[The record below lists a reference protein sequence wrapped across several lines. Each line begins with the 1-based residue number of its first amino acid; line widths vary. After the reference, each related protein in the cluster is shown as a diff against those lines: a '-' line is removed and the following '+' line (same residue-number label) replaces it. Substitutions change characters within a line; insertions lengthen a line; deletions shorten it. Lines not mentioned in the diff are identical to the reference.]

1 MTNRMSGSM
10 HILSPSTSQDSSPG
24 SESPAFLE
32 WKQQL
37 HAYEAWVNAQLRKR
51 ATARQVEDLRNDVK
65 DGVALINL
73 IEVVSGTTLE
83 NVHMVPSTHLEKKEN
98 VERVLQFM
106 SSSHIR
112 MHPMKASDIV
122 EGNLKCI
129 MRLVL
134 ALAAHFKPNSVKHQS
149 VAGVISPNRGRSL
162 ASIAQ
167 SAAVTLATARRFV
180 SRANKHGT
188 SYRDYGPG
196 SHLTT
201 DLASMQA
208 RMRLKAHPAN
218 KRPLSTGDTGDFDMD
233 GMPRSRSAGFIHDSE
248 DSVEYGQDCT
258 VVLDQ
263 QQYSDLMKEYD
274 DLADTMKQAKKDILR
289 LQDLLLNGGGQDGET
304 PQISTD
310 SEFQGYSMSDQMILL
325 RSRLQQSTEI
335 CTELQEDLSKT
346 KLECRELY
354 GIKAG
359 LQQRLSE
366 QELALANSKAESC
379 RAGLDMHSLE
389 SEKGMMLKK
398 LADKDNQLTEL
409 KKEISKKDK
418 EIENLQ
424 FELNPEL
431 LQEKDPLGRNRWFQ
445 VRCLQRLQAMRRA
458 ETEKTA
464 DGEEVDEIQVLQES
478 VQQLRRSFNDN
489 DTAQLKT
496 LDKLEQNVVSLIEKM
511 HYGSMDFMCTQSPS
525 TRPRRIPSASS
536 DPRTEAAAAAPPSSS
551 TTGQQETKVLYYF
564 DNSETPYMITI
575 PKRLGEITLLDF
587 RKLCGRSEECRYQF
601 KALDPEFGTVKE
613 ELFNDTDLLPG
624 WEGKIVAWVAEL
636 KKS

>member
-1 MTNRMSGSM
+1 MK
-10 HILSPSTSQDSSPG
+10 QSSIDY
-24 SESPAFLE
+24 AIT
-32 WKQQL
+32 QQL

-51 ATARQVEDLRNDVK
+51 PSVRQVEDLRNDVK

-73 IEVVSGTTLE
+73 IEVVSGTKLE
-83 NVHMVPSTHLEKKEN
+83 NVHMVPSTHSEKKEN

-106 SSSHIR
+106 STNHIR

-208 RMRLKAHPAN
+208 RMMRLKSHPAN

-248 DSVEYGQDCT
+248 DSVEYGQDCS

-263 QQYSDLMKEYD
+263 QQYNDLMKEYD
-274 DLADTMKQAKKDILR
+274 DLVDTMKQTKKDILK
-289 LQDLLLNGGGQDGET
+289 LQDLLLNGETQDGET
-304 PQISTD
+304 PQISSDT
-310 SEFQGYSMSDQMILL
+310 EFEGYSVTDQLVLL
-325 RSRLQQSTEI
+325 RSRLQQSTEV
-335 CTELQEDLSKT
+335 CTELQEELSKT

-366 QELALANSKAESC
+366 QESALANSKAESC
-379 RAGLDMHSLE
+379 RAGLDLHSLQ
-389 SEKGMMLKK
+389 SEKAMMLKK
-398 LADKDNQLTEL
+398 LADKDKQLMEL
-409 KKEISKKDK
+409 KKEVSKKDK
-418 EIENLQ
+418 EIEDLQ

-431 LQEKDPLGRNRWFQ
+431 LQEKDPSGRNRWFQ
-445 VRCLQRLQAMRRA
+445 VRCLQRLQAIRRT
-458 ETEKTA
+458 ETEKT
-464 DGEEVDEIQVLQES
+464 GEEEEIDEIQVLQDS
-478 VQQLRRSFNDN
+478 VQKLRRSFNDN
-489 DTAQLKT
+489 DCAQLAT

-511 HYGSMDFMCTQSPS
+511 HYGNIDFLCTQSPS
-525 TRPRRIPSASS
+525 THSRRRTASAST
-536 DPRTEAAAAAPPSSS
+536 DPRSEAAAAAVIQS
-551 TTGQQETKVLYYF
+551 ETKILYYI
-564 DNSETPYMITI
+564 DNSETPYLITI

-587 RKLCGRSEECRYQF
+587 RKLCGRSEDCRYQF

-613 ELFNDTDLLPG
+613 ELSNDTDLLPG
-624 WEGKIVAWVAEL
+624 WEGKIVAWVEER
-636 KKS
+636 KS

>member
-1 MTNRMSGSM
+1 
-10 HILSPSTSQDSSPG
+10 
-24 SESPAFLE
+24 
-32 WKQQL
+32 
-37 HAYEAWVNAQLRKR
+37 
-51 ATARQVEDLRNDVK
+51 
-65 DGVALINL
+65 
-73 IEVVSGTTLE
+73 
-83 NVHMVPSTHLEKKEN
+83 MVPSTHSEKKEN

-106 SSSHIR
+106 STNHIR

-208 RMRLKAHPAN
+208 RMMRLKSHPAN

-248 DSVEYGQDCT
+248 DSVEYGQDCS

-263 QQYSDLMKEYD
+263 QQYNDLMKEYD
-274 DLADTMKQAKKDILR
+274 DLVDTMKQTKKDILK
-289 LQDLLLNGGGQDGET
+289 LQDLLLNGETQDGET
-304 PQISTD
+304 PQISSDT
-310 SEFQGYSMSDQMILL
+310 EFEGYSVTDQLVLL
-325 RSRLQQSTEI
+325 RSRLQQSTEV
-335 CTELQEDLSKT
+335 CTELQEELSKT

-366 QELALANSKAESC
+366 QESALANSKAESC
-379 RAGLDMHSLE
+379 RAGLDLHSLQ
-389 SEKGMMLKK
+389 SEKAMMLKK
-398 LADKDNQLTEL
+398 LADKDKQLMEL
-409 KKEISKKDK
+409 KKEVSKKDK
-418 EIENLQ
+418 EIEDLQ

-431 LQEKDPLGRNRWFQ
+431 LQEKDPSGRNRWFQ
-445 VRCLQRLQAMRRA
+445 VRCLQRLQAIRRT
-458 ETEKTA
+458 ETEKT
-464 DGEEVDEIQVLQES
+464 GEEEEIDEIQVLQDS
-478 VQQLRRSFNDN
+478 VQKLRRSFNDN
-489 DTAQLKT
+489 DCAQLAT

-511 HYGSMDFMCTQSPS
+511 HYGNIDFLCTQSPS
-525 TRPRRIPSASS
+525 THSRRRTASAST
-536 DPRTEAAAAAPPSSS
+536 DPRSEAAAAAVIQS
-551 TTGQQETKVLYYF
+551 ETKILYYI
-564 DNSETPYMITI
+564 DNSETPYLITI

-587 RKLCGRSEECRYQF
+587 RKLCGRSEDCRYQF

-613 ELFNDTDLLPG
+613 ELSNDTDLLPG
-624 WEGKIVAWVAEL
+624 WEGKIVAWVEER
-636 KKS
+636 KS

>member
-1 MTNRMSGSM
+1 MILCSLRSGSSNFMMTHRMSGSM

-24 SESPAFLE
+24 SESPTFME

-51 ATARQVEDLRNDVK
+51 PSVRQVEDLRNDVK

-73 IEVVSGTTLE
+73 IEVVSGTKLE
-83 NVHMVPSTHLEKKEN
+83 NVHMVPSTHSEKKEN

-106 SSSHIR
+106 STNHIR

-208 RMRLKAHPAN
+208 RMMRLKSHPAN

-248 DSVEYGQDCT
+248 DSVEYGQDCS

-263 QQYSDLMKEYD
+263 QQYNDLMKEYD
-274 DLADTMKQAKKDILR
+274 DLVDTMKQTKKDILK
-289 LQDLLLNGGGQDGET
+289 LQDLLLNGDTQDGET
-304 PQISTD
+304 PQIGPDT
-310 SEFQGYSMSDQMILL
+310 EFEGYSVTDQLVLL
-325 RSRLQQSTEI
+325 RSRLQQSTEV
-335 CTELQEDLSKT
+335 CTELQEELSKT

-366 QELALANSKAESC
+366 QESALANSKAESC
-379 RAGLDMHSLE
+379 RAGLDLHSLQ
-389 SEKGMMLKK
+389 SEKAMMLKK
-398 LADKDNQLTEL
+398 LADKDQQLMDL
-409 KKEISKKDK
+409 KKEVSKKDK
-418 EIENLQ
+418 EIEDLQ

-431 LQEKDPLGRNRWFQ
+431 LQEKDPSGRNRWFQ
-445 VRCLQRLQAMRRA
+445 VRCLQRLQAIRRTEA
-458 ETEKTA
+458 EKS
-464 DGEEVDEIQVLQES
+464 GEEEEIDEIQVLQDS
-478 VQQLRRSFNDN
+478 VQKLRRSFNDN
-489 DTAQLKT
+489 DCAQLAT

-511 HYGSMDFMCTQSPS
+511 HYGNIDFLCTQSPS
-525 TRPRRIPSASS
+525 THSRRRTASAST
-536 DPRTEAAAAAPPSSS
+536 DPR
-551 TTGQQETKVLYYF
+551 
-564 DNSETPYMITI
+564 SEDERQGNVPDTNLTPANQR
-575 PKRLGEITLLDF
+575 PL
-587 RKLCGRSEECRYQF
+587 S
-601 KALDPEFGTVKE
+601 
-613 ELFNDTDLLPG
+613 
-624 WEGKIVAWVAEL
+624 
-636 KKS
+636 